1 MARRRLLAL
10 LVAVLAGAGVTAAA
24 VASASP
30 VPRSA
35 LRPRQHPAA
44 VHVSLPV
51 DRYPA
56 SVTARW
62 QVITTI
68 GGRPAMWIA
77 ARQGVTL
84 VRMNQRLVHLAL
96 HAGSADP
103 GGTGWRYGDVIGG
116 LELHHL
122 ILGFNGG
129 FKFPTGS
136 GGFLSFGRVG
146 VPLKAGYGSVVTY
159 ANGTTQIGAWRAGVP
174 ARGVAI
180 ASVRQNLFL
189 LIDHGVPNGSVDNC
203 GAPCWGA
210 TVGNQAAVA
219 RSGLGIRA
227 DGQLVWAAGEGLTVH
242 RLAAGRRPAPRGSNA
257 RSSSTSTR
265 DGWPD
270 TCTSITGPHRSPRCR
285 LSPASTESRGICWC
299 PTAGTSSPSYRTDRS
314 SGHMSHSARPDRYR
328 RCLLPPGLRRGGRRR
343 KRDVPPTGRPARP
356 SSMRSPSRTGPVRA
370 SAACTS
376 QVRPGSSASGHPT
389 RGWCGS
395 SSGTP
400 GRSWHF
406 AFSSHGT
413 AQGTATQRRL
423 ERACH

>member
-84 VRMNQRLVHLAL
+84 IRMNQRLVHLAL

-242 RLAAGRRPAPRGSNA
+242 RLAAGLMAAGVQRAVQLDINPGWVAGYLYVHHRAAPLTPLPVVPGQY
-257 RSSSTSTR
+257 
-265 DGWPD
+265 
-270 TCTSITGPHRSPRCR
+270 
-285 LSPASTESRGICWC
+285 GI
-299 PTAGTSSPSYRTDRS
+299 
-314 SGHMSHSARPDRYR
+314 SGH
-328 RCLLPPGLRRGGRRR
+328 LLVPYS
-343 KRDVPPTGRPARP
+343 RDFFTVL
-356 SSMRSPSRTGPVRA
+356 SN
-370 SAACTS
+370 
-376 QVRPGSSASGHPT
+376 
-389 RGWCGS
+389 
-395 SSGTP
+395 
-400 GRSWHF
+400 
-406 AFSSHGT
+406 
-413 AQGTATQRRL
+413 
-423 ERACH
+423 